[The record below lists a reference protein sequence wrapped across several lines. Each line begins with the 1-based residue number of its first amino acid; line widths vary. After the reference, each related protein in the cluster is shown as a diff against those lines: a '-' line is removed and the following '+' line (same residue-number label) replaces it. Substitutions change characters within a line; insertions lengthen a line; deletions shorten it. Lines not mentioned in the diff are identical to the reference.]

1 MAKHF
6 LSYRN
11 LLVLFILLA
20 TLVSFQRLQAEETSF
35 VENGK
40 PYTHYNNYVIF
51 KQSFFN
57 LKEGKDLYS
66 HHPTK
71 HFDLFK
77 YSPSFAAVMLPFAYL
92 PDGVGLLL
100 WNVLNALFLFWM
112 IWALPK
118 FGDRE
123 KAFICWIILFEL
135 VSALQN
141 SQSNALVAGLIIGA
155 FVCFEKEKE
164 WLATLLLICS
174 VFIKL
179 FGIVGFAMCL
189 LYPRKWKMIVSSLLW
204 ILLIGALP
212 LFFVSPEQLQF
223 LYQSWGNQLTLDQS
237 GAFDLS
243 TLSEPSVMGWLESWF
258 GLTPNKTMVA
268 IIGAVIFCV
277 PLLRFSKYKDQNF
290 RFFLLASI
298 LIWVVIF
305 NHKAE
310 SPTYIIAMSGVG
322 IWFFAS
328 ERSRV
333 NILLLSLAILM
344 VTLMNS
350 DLFPRSLRQ
359 SIFIPYVFKVVSCI
373 VIWSKL
379 IVDSMS
385 LEGLSAEPA

>member
-1 MAKHF
+1 MAEYL

-20 TLVSFQRLQAEETSF
+20 ALVSFQRLQTAETSF
-35 VENGK
+35 VEDG
-40 PYTHYNNYVIF
+40 PAYTHYNNYIIF
-51 KQSFFN
+51 KQSFFH

-66 HHPTK
+66 EHPAE

-77 YSPSFAAVMLPFAYL
+77 YSPSFAVLMLPLAYL

-100 WNVLNALFLFWM
+100 WNVLNALFLFWA

-135 VSALQN
+135 VGTLQN
-141 SQSNALVAGLIIGA
+141 VQSNALVAGLIIGA

-164 WLATLLLICS
+164 WLGTLFLILT

-179 FGIVGFAMCL
+179 FGIVGFSMCL
-189 LYPRKWKMIVSSLLW
+189 LYPRKWKMFVSSLLW

-212 LFFVSPEQLQF
+212 LFFVSLEQLQM

-243 TLSEPSVMGWLESWF
+243 TLPEPSVMGWLESWF
-258 GLTPNKTMVA
+258 GLTPNKTIVA
-268 IIGAVIFCV
+268 LIGAVVFCI
-277 PLLRFSKYKDQNF
+277 PLLRFSKYKDQSF
-290 RFFLLASI
+290 RLFLLASV

-310 SPTYIIAMSGVG
+310 SPTYIIAMSGVA

-333 NILLLSLAILM
+333 NILLLSLAVLM
-344 VTLMNS
+344 VSLVGS

-359 SIFIPYVFKVVSCI
+359 SVFIPYVFKVVPCI
-373 VIWSKL
+373 LIWGKL
-379 IVDSMS
+379 VAGGV
-385 LEGLSAEPA
+385 GLGARSGEPA